1 METTPRQ
8 NCLDYFN
15 AIYDATYRD
24 MLRYA
29 LVKARCIEDVED
41 LLQTTYAKFYR
52 RICRH
57 GYDDIGSAR
66 AYLVTLLHK
75 ELARYY
81 RFRAEKRETELPY
94 HALTADDAV
103 VPERI
108 GVTSLTLSEIWDAV
122 KSMPVL
128 SQKAFLLYY
137 GFDQPIAEIA
147 RSLSLSETAVKSRL
161 HRARAFVR
169 SRLCSESAPAAHAV
183 GEPSVNH

>member
-1 METTPRQ
+1 MEITPRQ

-15 AIYDATYRD
+15 ETYDATYRD
-24 MLRYA
+24 MLRYT
-29 LVKARCIEDVED
+29 LVKARCVEDVED

-94 HALTADDAV
+94 HTLAADTAAM
-103 VPERI
+103 PERLGI
-108 GVTSLTLSEIWDAV
+108 TALTLSEIWDAV
-122 KSMPVL
+122 KSMPAL
-128 SQKAFLLYY
+128 SQKAFVLYY

-161 HRARAFVR
+161 HRARAYVR
-169 SRLCSESAPAAHAV
+169 NRLCSESTPAARAASESYVH
-183 GEPSVNH
+183 H

>member
-1 METTPRQ
+1 MEITPRQ

-15 AIYDATYRD
+15 ETYDATYRD
-24 MLRYA
+24 MLRYT
-29 LVKARCIEDVED
+29 LVKARCVEDVED

-81 RFRAEKRETELPY
+81 RFRAEKREVELPQ
-94 HALTADDAV
+94 HALIADGASM
-103 VPERI
+103 PEVI
-108 GVTSLTLSEIWDAV
+108 GVTSLTLGEIWEAV
-122 KSMPVL
+122 QSMALL

-137 GFDQPIAEIA
+137 GFDQPVAAIAQ
-147 RSLSLSETAVKSRL
+147 SLDLSETAVKSRL

-169 SRLCSESAPAAHAV
+169 SRLNAGGAPPARAA
-183 GEPSVNH
+183 GEPPVIR